1 MNALDEL
8 MRAAEQAA
16 QEAESWADLS
26 NALFNPVDG
35 LVSRAYRTR
44 EAREAFVKTEE
55 YRKIRQL
62 VSDAIERFGLVEG
75 ATPKKSGRFVVRLP
89 QSLHG
94 ALERE
99 AVAEGVSLN
108 QLVVSKLSLTLG
120 RLSNLVRQ
128 EAGTGSHSQLADS
141 SRR

>member
-1 MNALDEL
+1 VKALDEL
-8 MRAAEQAA
+8 MKAAEQAA

-26 NALFNPVDG
+26 NVLFNPVDG
-35 LVSRAYRTR
+35 LVSRAYPTR

-55 YRKIRQL
+55 YRRIWQL
-62 VSDAIERFGLVEG
+62 VSDAMQRFGLVEG

-89 QSLHG
+89 QSLHA

-99 AVAEGVSLN
+99 AIAEGVSLN

-120 RLSNLVRQ
+120 RLSNLVCQ
-128 EAGTGSHSQLADS
+128 EAGFGSHGQQT
-141 SRR
+141 